1 MTWTKE
7 PPTKPGWYWVREIP
21 GRSGFPGKGK
31 SYLVSIVGTAPFLKL
46 ESAHDQAGF
55 RLDINLYNMGE
66 WAGPI
71 PEPQE
76 PEVTPDA

>member
-21 GRSGFPGKGK
+21 GRSGIPGKGK

-46 ESAHDQAGF
+46 ESAHEQAGF
-55 RLDINLYNMGE
+55 RVGINKAFPLYNMGE

-71 PEPQE
+71 EVPE
-76 PEVTPDA
+76 

>member
-7 PPTKPGWYWVREIP
+7 PPTEPGWYWKREIREGRIMSSEMVEVEIAESGEVLYTYHADYDGAFRSTP
-21 GRSGFPGKGK
+21 GW
-31 SYLVSIVGTAPFLKL
+31 
-46 ESAHDQAGF
+46 
-55 RLDINLYNMGE
+55 NE